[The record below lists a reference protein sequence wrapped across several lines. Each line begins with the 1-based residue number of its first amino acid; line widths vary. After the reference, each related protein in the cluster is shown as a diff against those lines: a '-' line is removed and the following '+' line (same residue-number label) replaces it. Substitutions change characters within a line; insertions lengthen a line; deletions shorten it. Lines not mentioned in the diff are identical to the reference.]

1 MRYSSAM
8 MMGALTALRG
18 SWPERMERT
27 CSQTSIET
35 FSWASAVEAPRWGV
49 ATTLGWAISFAAIPA
64 AVGGS
69 DVKTSMPAPA
79 ITPVSRASRIL
90 ASSIMPPRATL
101 STRALFFIFLSSFKP
116 IMPLVEAIIG
126 V

>member
-8 MMGALTALRG
+8 MIGALTALRG

-27 CSQTSIET
+27 CSQTSMET
-35 FSWASAVEAPRWGV
+35 FSWASAVDAPRCGV
-49 ATTLGWAISFAAIPA
+49 ATTFGCAISFAAIPSGA
-64 AVGGS
+64 GGS
-69 DVKTSMPAPA
+69 DVKTSIPAPA

-90 ASSIMPPRATL
+90 ASSMIPPRATL

-116 IMPLVEAIIG
+116 IIPLVEAIIG